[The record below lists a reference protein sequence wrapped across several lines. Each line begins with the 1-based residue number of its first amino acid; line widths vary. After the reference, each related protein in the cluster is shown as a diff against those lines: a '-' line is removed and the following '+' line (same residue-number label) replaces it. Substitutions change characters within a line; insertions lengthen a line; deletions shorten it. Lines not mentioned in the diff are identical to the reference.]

1 MDRLYPLAAGLLHH
15 RLPDHPRLSRA
26 ALAGLGERL
35 PAAQV
40 EYNPGDLPVGIRPE
54 DIPANGLSI
63 GETIRAIDTNRSWA
77 VLKNIE
83 SEPDYRQLLMALL
96 DELKHVVEP
105 RTGAHMQ
112 PQGFVFFPSPGA
124 INTPPFPHTPTTL
137 THPHA
142 T

>member
-40 EYNPGDLPVGIRPE
+40 EYNPRDLPVGIRPE

-63 GETIRAIDTNRSWA
+63 VETIRAVDTNRRCPVRQPTQSD
-77 VLKNIE
+77 
-83 SEPDYRQLLMALL
+83 PDYRQPLIGLH
-96 DELKHVVEP
+96 DELTPAFEP
-105 RTGAHMQ
+105 PTAHTLP
-112 PQGFVFFPSPGA
+112 PQHCVFTSSA
-124 INTPPFPHTPTTL
+124 S
-137 THPHA
+137 
-142 T
+142 